1 MFQTK
6 TKVHFKP
13 VVRKKARAAHGRLP
27 RTFLCPISPIASVV
41 AEQLHKSQ
49 GVVNVS
55 KDLLNIFELYM
66 ACMEGFGNSAPCG
79 NRSAPGVHR
88 GHLPVPSV
96 SLPNQDS
103 WPQSQ
108 VLVWLQLEWIL
119 CCEGRELESD
129 HPLWFGWIWSQ
140 KLRSW
145 KLLMVVQLPQTTGW
159 FVVSLLIPALGN
171 LHYMEAFLKWGY
183 PQNPPDIVNFSG
195 ISTII

>member
-1 MFQTK
+1 M
-6 TKVHFKP
+6 
-13 VVRKKARAAHGRLP
+13 VVSHGEPFSDPSIPHRK
-27 RTFLCPISPIASVV
+27 FFV
-41 AEQLHKSQ
+41 AETLHKSQ
-49 GVVNVS
+49 NYTWHVWHVYGRFW
-55 KDLLNIFELYM
+55 KFYEILLHV
-66 ACMEGFGNSAPCG
+66 ATVAS
-79 NRSAPGVHR
+79 PGVHW

-129 HPLWFGWIWSQ
+129 HPLWSGWIWSQ

-145 KLLMVVQLPQTTGW
+145 KLPMVVQLPQTTGW

-171 LHYMEAFLKWGY
+171 LHYMEVFLKWGY